1 MSLMGFLIAATRS
14 RRSFSDCFVVYFKMY
29 SDFLAGCGT
38 RFFLGV
44 IRGGRRPFHR
54 PHRRSHSTGCG
65 LRSAAIVAVVSCQLV
80 NLVTSRCGWCVEK
93 GARAVSMRS
102 RVHCS

>member
-1 MSLMGFLIAATRS
+1 MSLMGFLIAATRL
-14 RRSFSDCFVVYFKMY
+14 RRSFSDCFAVYFKMY

-54 PHRRSHSTGCG
+54 PHRRVARPAAGSG
-65 LRSAAIVAVVSCQLV
+65 LRQLSQLSLA
-80 NLVTSRCGWCVEK
+80 NWSTW
-93 GARAVSMRS
+93 
-102 RVHCS
+102 